1 MECPINIREAQHSD
15 IEQIC
20 SIQESTLNFQD
31 QLTQEILEERI
42 RNHADTFLLAS
53 FDNQVIAYIV
63 ATTITDFSLHKW
75 IIDNKDED
83 SINEISTIIE
93 ELSVHP
99 DFQKQGFGTLLLAS
113 LKEVTRQKNSP
124 TIYFL
129 CKDELLSYFE
139 LNGFIDQGFIEG
151 ERSSEDVFLMCWGNP
166 FYQEEL

>member
-1 MECPINIREAQHSD
+1 MEFSINIREAQFSD

-20 SIQESTLNFQD
+20 LIQESSQNSQD
-31 QLTQEILEERI
+31 ILTREILEERI
-42 RNHADTFLLAS
+42 RNFADTFLLAS
-53 FDNQVIAYIV
+53 LNEQGIAYIS
-63 ATTITDFSLHKW
+63 ATILTNDSLDKW
-75 IIDNKDED
+75 IVTISKEDFRRDNAIILE
-83 SINEISTIIE
+83 EI
-93 ELSVHP
+93 SVHP

-139 LNGFIDQGFIEG
+139 LNRFIDQGFIEG
-151 ERSSEDVFLMCWGNP
+151 ERSSEDAFLMCWGNP

>member
-1 MECPINIREAQHSD
+1 MEFSINIREAQFSD

-20 SIQESTLNFQD
+20 LIQESSQNSQD
-31 QLTQEILEERI
+31 ILTREILEERI
-42 RNHADTFLLAS
+42 RNFADTFLLAS
-53 FDNQVIAYIV
+53 LNEQGIAYIS
-63 ATTITDFSLHKW
+63 ATILTNDSLDKW
-75 IIDNKDED
+75 IVTISKEGFRRDNAIILE
-83 SINEISTIIE
+83 EI
-93 ELSVHP
+93 SVHP

-151 ERSSEDVFLMCWGNP
+151 ERSSEDAFLMCWGNP

>member
-42 RNHADTFLLAS
+42 RNHADTFLLVS
-53 FDNQVIAYIV
+53 FDNQVIAYIT
-63 ATTITDFSLHKW
+63 ATTISDLSLHKW
-75 IIDNKDED
+75 IVDNKGED
-83 SINEISTIIE
+83 SINENSPMIE

-151 ERSSEDVFLMCWGNP
+151 ERSSEDAFLMCWGNP

>member
-1 MECPINIREAQHSD
+1 MEFSINIREAQFSD

-20 SIQESTLNFQD
+20 LIQESSQNSQD
-31 QLTQEILEERI
+31 ILTREILEERI
-42 RNHADTFLLAS
+42 RNFADTFLLAS
-53 FDNQVIAYIV
+53 LNEQGISYIS
-63 ATTITDFSLHKW
+63 ATILTNDSLDKW
-75 IIDNKDED
+75 IVTISKEGFRRDN
-83 SINEISTIIE
+83 SIILEEI
-93 ELSVHP
+93 SVHP

-151 ERSSEDVFLMCWGNP
+151 ERSSEDAFLMCWGNP

>member
-1 MECPINIREAQHSD
+1 MEFSINIREAQFSD

-20 SIQESTLNFQD
+20 LIQESSQNSQD
-31 QLTQEILEERI
+31 ILTREILEERI
-42 RNHADTFLLAS
+42 RNFADTFLLAS
-53 FDNQVIAYIV
+53 LNEQGIAYIS
-63 ATTITDFSLHKW
+63 ATILTNDSLDKW
-75 IIDNKDED
+75 IVTISKEDFRRDNAIILE
-83 SINEISTIIE
+83 EI
-93 ELSVHP
+93 SVHP

-151 ERSSEDVFLMCWGNP
+151 ERSSEDAFLMCWGNP